1 VSEPNAWLIE
11 NGRLV
16 SPPCGLDR
24 TGRLLVHQ
32 GIIAALDPSDDDL
45 PKGTQR
51 VDASGCIVC
60 PGLIDLVSELGEPG
74 LEEDETIESGT
85 QAALAGGFTSI
96 ACAASTDPP
105 IDTAAAVEFVRQKAA
120 RADRCRVYVIGCV
133 SKGRAGQEL
142 AEIGSLI
149 EAGAVALSDCPSP
162 LSNTA
167 LLRRAL
173 EYCLMFDRWILDRPE
188 VPSLTRGGVMHEG
201 LNQLILA
208 LAPMPAEAEDLATS
222 RDLRLVETTGGK
234 LHLSSISTLGS
245 VELVRRAK
253 SRSIPVSV
261 GIEVGNLCF
270 DDQWMRSFDAS
281 LKVNP
286 PLRSLRHLEA
296 CREAVADGTIDI
308 ITAGHQPRALEKKMQ
323 DLSAAPFGMSTLD
336 TAFAQV
342 ITYLIRPGLLSWSR
356 AIEALSTRPAKIL
369 GVDAG
374 CLRPGVAADITVM
387 AHDRQWTVDAAAFCS
402 RSRNTPLQGHQLY
415 GQVQMVWVGGR
426 RRYCRNEIEVCQ
438 P

>member
-11 NGRLV
+11 NGRLI
-16 SPPCGLDR
+16 SPGCGLDR
-24 TGRLLVHQ
+24 VGRLLIHR
-32 GIIAALDPSDDDL
+32 GLIAAIDPSDDDL
-45 PKGTQR
+45 PEGTER
-51 VDASGCIVC
+51 IDASGHIVA
-60 PGLIDLVSELGEPG
+60 PGLVDLVSELGEPG
-74 LEEDETIESGT
+74 KEDDETIQSGT
-85 QAALAGGFTSI
+85 LAALAGGFTSI

-149 EAGAVALSDCPSP
+149 EAGAVALSDCPAP

-201 LNQLILA
+201 LDQLILA
-208 LAPMPAEAEDLATS
+208 LSPMPAEAEDLATS

-253 SRSIPVSV
+253 SRHIPVSV

-296 CREAVADGTIDI
+296 CREAVADGTIDV

-336 TAFAQV
+336 TALAQV
-342 ITYLIRPGLLSWSR
+342 ITYLIRPGKLSWSR
-356 AIEALSTRPAKIL
+356 AIDALTVRPAKVL
-369 GVDAG
+369 GIDAG
-374 CLRPGVAADITVM
+374 SLRQGSVADI
-387 AHDRQWTVDAAAFCS
+387 ALIAPDEPWTVDSADFYS
-402 RSRNTPLQGHQLY
+402 RSRNTPLQGHELY
-415 GQVQMVWVGGR
+415 GRVQMVWVGGR
-426 RRYCRNEIEVCQ
+426 RRFYRDQ
-438 P
+438 KD